1 MKYQKWINKHLTDL
15 SGKRVIVTGG
25 NSGIGFEAARGF
37 LSLGATLTLACR
49 SKARADAALTRLRAE
64 FPSGDVTALP
74 LDLAELAS
82 IDAFCALLNG
92 QQAKIDIVLHCAGV
106 YYPNTPTTKDGFPT
120 TCGVNFLGTA
130 YLAERLLPFMTNEGK
145 MIFTT
150 SLVDRFGKEKVATG
164 HEKEGY
170 AAYARSKHLLSALCL
185 RLSQMRNGSMPSFI
199 ATHPGITATDLLSPT
214 KTTHKPLFSRLGHAF
229 LYLFTHSPEK
239 AALTALF
246 ATVSENGDCIGPRGL
261 FGISGYPRKTAFCRR
276 VRRRAEKPL
285 PLSRELFSLLCH

>member
-1 MKYQKWINKHLTDL
+1 MRYQKWIDKHLTDL
-15 SGKRVIVTGG
+15 SGTRVIVTGG

-37 LSLGATLTLACR
+37 LSLGARVTLACR
-49 SKARADAALTRLRAE
+49 SKARADAALARLHAE

-82 IDAFCALLNG
+82 IDAFCALLG
-92 QQAKIDIVLHCAGV
+92 EQQAKIDIVLHCAGV
-106 YYPNTPTTKDGFPT
+106 YYPNTPTTKDGFST

-130 YLAERLLPFMTNEGK
+130 YLAERLLPFMTSDGR

-150 SLVDRFGKEKVATG
+150 SLVDRFGKEKMAKG
-164 HEKEGY
+164 AEKEGY

-185 RLSQMRNGSMPSFI
+185 RLSKMRSGSMPSFI
-199 ATHPGITATDLLSPT
+199 ATHPGITATDLLSPA

-246 ATVSENGDCIGPRGL
+246 AAASENGDCIGPRGL
-261 FGISGYPRKTAFCRR
+261 FGISGYPHKTAFCGH

-285 PLSRELFSLLCH
+285 PLPPELFSVLCR